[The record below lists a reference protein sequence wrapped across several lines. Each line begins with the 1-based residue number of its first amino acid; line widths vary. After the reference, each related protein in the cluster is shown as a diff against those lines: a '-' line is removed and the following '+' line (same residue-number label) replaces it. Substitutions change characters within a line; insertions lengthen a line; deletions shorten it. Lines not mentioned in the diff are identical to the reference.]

1 MNLRS
6 TAFEAGE
13 TIPERFTCEGKD
25 ISPPLMWNEVP
36 QGTQS
41 LVLICDDPDSSNK
54 VWSHWVLYNIPADQ
68 KQLMEGIEPIGHLP
82 DGMVQGRNDFGNF
95 GYGGPCPTLGE
106 THRYYWR
113 LYALDVPC
121 DLGPGATR
129 TQIFDWME
137 GHKLDSSELMV
148 RFTRP

>member
-1 MNLRS
+1 MKLRS

-13 TIPERFTCEGKD
+13 TIPEQFTCEGKD
-25 ISPPLMWNEVP
+25 ISPPLMWNDVP

-68 KQLMEGIEPIGHLP
+68 RQLMEGIEPVGELP
-82 DGMVQGRNDFGNF
+82 GGMVQGRNDFGQF
-95 GYGGPCPTLGE
+95 GYGGPCPTIGE

-129 TQIFDWME
+129 AQIFDWME
-137 GHKLDSSELMV
+137 GHKLDSSELMA
-148 RFTRP
+148 RFARS